1 MPRKPSP
8 GPRTNAPTPKMPPLR
23 SRARRRRP
31 LSPTVHSART
41 APSTARA
48 RSEAG
53 PREMAASF
61 ELGCDGPTTL
71 VVGVDG
77 SDTAT
82 RALYYA
88 LGLARRQNCSV
99 IAVYAMT
106 TPAGYDG
113 TARAG
118 PPPAGYDGTM
128 SAVPYQASL
137 KVAAELEPKIR
148 ALAADYHVGTK
159 FVSVAGDPV

>member
-1 MPRKPSP
+1 MAPR
-8 GPRTNAPTPKMPPLR
+8 
-23 SRARRRRP
+23 
-31 LSPTVHSART
+31 
-41 APSTARA
+41 
-48 RSEAG
+48 
-53 PREMAASF
+53 F

-88 LGLARRQNCSV
+88 LGLARRQRCSV

-113 TARAG
+113 AM
-118 PPPAGYDGTM
+118 DGA
-128 SAVPYQASL
+128 SCQASL
-137 KVAAELEPKIR
+137 EVAAELNLRIE
-148 ALAADYHVGTK
+148 ALAADYHVTTT
-159 FVSVAGDPV
+159 FMAVAGDPVTVLARTAAAHHADGIVLGASKAIGHKLFGSAAVRAVRRCRCPVTVVP

>member
-1 MPRKPSP
+1 
-8 GPRTNAPTPKMPPLR
+8 
-23 SRARRRRP
+23 
-31 LSPTVHSART
+31 
-41 APSTARA
+41 
-48 RSEAG
+48 
-53 PREMAASF
+53 MAARF

-88 LGLARRQNCSV
+88 LGLARRQHSSV

-106 TPAGYDG
+106 SPGGYDD
-113 TARAG
+113 A
-118 PPPAGYDGTM
+118 M

-137 KVAAELEPKIR
+137 DLAEELKAKVE
-148 ALAADYHVGTK
+148 ALAADYHVQTG
-159 FVSVAGDPV
+159 FVPAAGDPATVLIKIAAAHHADGIVLGASKAIGHRLFGSAAIRAVRRCRCPVTVVP